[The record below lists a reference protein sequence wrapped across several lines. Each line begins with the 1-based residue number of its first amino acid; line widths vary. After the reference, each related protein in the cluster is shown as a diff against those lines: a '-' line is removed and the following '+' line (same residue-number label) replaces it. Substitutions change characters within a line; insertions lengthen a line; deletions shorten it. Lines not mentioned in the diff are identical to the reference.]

1 VDLLVYDDED
11 KRYVPAL
18 VALGGA
24 LLVALVIGTL
34 AFFLGR
40 TPPAEPVGGVTSPQA
55 GSQQPSSCQAAL
67 EQAEAALTL
76 ATRLET
82 ALREQ
87 TSVMDELLA
96 RRLTQE
102 QALDRALPP
111 LTAGAKDRQAFLD
124 AVTTYRQAREA
135 CQQ

>member
-11 KRYVPAL
+11 RRYVPAL

-40 TPPAEPVGGVTSPQA
+40 TEPAESLSGVSPPQA
-55 GSQQPSSCQAAL
+55 AVQEESTCAPAL
-67 EQAEAALTL
+67 QEADEALAL
-76 ATRLET
+76 ANRLEI

-87 TSVMDELLA
+87 TAVMDDLLA
-96 RRLTQE
+96 KRLTE
-102 QALDRALPP
+102 AQALDRALPR

-135 CQQ
+135 C